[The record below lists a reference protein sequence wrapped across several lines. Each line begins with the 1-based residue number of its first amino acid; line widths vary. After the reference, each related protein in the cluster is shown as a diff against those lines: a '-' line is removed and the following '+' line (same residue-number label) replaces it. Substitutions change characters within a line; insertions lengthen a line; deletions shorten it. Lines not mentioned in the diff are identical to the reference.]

1 MSMRASLIHPIAM
14 ATLAWALFLVHPSGP
29 APAHAESGTA
39 PSALNAPS
47 AQTDQLKIYYF
58 WKAG

>member
-1 MSMRASLIHPIAM
+1 M